1 METEQHRTENSRGA
15 SFLRRP
21 LKAIRW
27 LVRAFAAF
35 FVIWMSLAALYAFV
49 NPPTNIHAIYE
60 YFRLGGIEREWIEF
74 EDVPP
79 HVSRAV
85 VAAEDANFC
94 LHWGF
99 DPAAIRISIA
109 RGGDIGVSTISQQT
123 AAATM
128 LWPTESRALRL
139 PVTFATFGI
148 EALWSKRRVLEVYMN
163 IAEFGE
169 GVFGIQAAA
178 RKNFGLDAAKL
189 DLDQG
194 SRLAAVL
201 MDPGTMDANEL
212 SPDQARRAAV
222 IAEGASTIAI
232 DGRASCFES

>member
-1 METEQHRTENSRGA
+1 MVTEQHRADKSRGGKI
-15 SFLRRP
+15 LRRP
-21 LKAIRW
+21 LKTIKW
-27 LVRAFAAF
+27 IVRAIVAAF
-35 FVIWMSLAALYAFV
+35 AIWMGLAALYAFV
-49 NPPTNIHAIYE
+49 NPPTNIHATYE
-60 YFRLGGIEREWIEF
+60 YFRLGGIKREWVEF
-74 EDVPP
+74 GEVPP
-79 HVSRAV
+79 HVPRTV

-99 DPAAIRISIA
+99 DPDAIRNSIA
-109 RGGDIGVSTISQQT
+109 RGGEIGVSTISQQT

-139 PVTFATFGI
+139 PITFATFGI
-148 EALWSKRRVLEVYMN
+148 EAFWSKKRVLEVYMN

-178 RKNFGLDAAKL
+178 KEYFGLDAAKL
-189 DLDQG
+189 DVDQA

-201 MDPGTMDANEL
+201 MDPGNMDARDL